1 MHNNTNSDKEYVC
14 DEICVHTEATQK
26 AKSLMHSD
34 DISYKTAE
42 LFKIFADN
50 TRLKILDCL
59 FVSELCVC
67 DIAEILNMTISAI
80 SHQLRILKQAN
91 LVKQRREGKSIYYSL
106 ADSHVEK
113 IILCATEHIME

>member
-1 MHNNTNSDKEYVC
+1 MQDNTNIDKDCIC
-14 DEICVHTEATQK
+14 DEFCVHSDATKK

-34 DISYKTAE
+34 EISYKTAE

-59 FVSELCVC
+59 FISELCVC
-67 DIAEILNMTISAI
+67 DIAHVLNMTISSI